1 MFKRILE
8 YCISV
13 YFKYKEVI
21 LYLVFGGLTTLV
33 NIVSYAVFVRIINM
47 GTVAGT
53 SGAWLV
59 SVIFA
64 YLTNKIFVFESK
76 TDTFDLL
83 VKECVS
89 FFGCRLTTGLM
100 DVAVMY
106 FSVDLLHFNDI
117 VMKIISNVLVV
128 ILNYIFSKLFIFKK
142 EKA

>member
-8 YCISV
+8 YCVSI

-64 YLTNKIFVFESK
+64 YITNKMFVFESK

-89 FFGCRLTTGLM
+89 FFGCRLTT
-100 DVAVMY
+100 
-106 FSVDLLHFNDI
+106 
-117 VMKIISNVLVV
+117 
-128 ILNYIFSKLFIFKK
+128 
-142 EKA
+142 

>member
-8 YCISV
+8 YCVSI

-64 YLTNKIFVFESK
+64 YITNKMFVFESK

-89 FFGCRLTTGLM
+89 FFGCRLTTGFM
-100 DVAVMY
+100 DVAIMY